1 MTNKKE
7 INIDNFLI
15 SIDNMLQSKYI
26 LIDRRISDI
35 LLSIAD
41 TKDVYNLIAE
51 CMINFDFKQE
61 WKSATKTNVM
71 KLPLTDEKRISF
83 IFCFL
88 NNIDDKNLD
97 ITNILERYFSYDS
110 NYSPYE
116 LFCGNII
123 IEFRRLVM
131 KKLGIEE
138 TASLTKNNTN
148 ADEQIFDA
156 NVDEF
161 VVLSKD
167 LRDFVKFV
175 MDQKKLKHCMFVKD
189 NLIAVVSTFIQVVEN
204 KQVEY
209 FYSYQ
214 VTINSAIEKNKALKS
229 KFSEANKLID
239 IILRGNV

>member
-1 MTNKKE
+1 MANKKD

-15 SIDNMLQSKYI
+15 SISNMLQSKYI

-61 WKSATKTNVM
+61 WKNATKTNIM
-71 KLPLTDEKRISF
+71 KLPQTDEKRISF

-97 ITNILERYFSYDS
+97 ITNILERYFSYDA

-123 IEFRRLVM
+123 VEFRRLVM
-131 KKLGIEE
+131 KKLGVEE
-138 TASLTKNNTN
+138 SSNLMQTN
-148 ADEQIFDA
+148 VEANEQSFDV

-161 VVLSKD
+161 VVLAKN
-167 LRDFVKFV
+167 LKDFVDFV
-175 MDQKKLKHCMFVKD
+175 VNQKKLKRCMFAKND
-189 NLIAVVSTFIQVVEN
+189 LIAVVSTFVQVVEN
-204 KQVEY
+204 KQIEY

-214 VTINSAIEKNKALKS
+214 VTINSAIEKDKILKS